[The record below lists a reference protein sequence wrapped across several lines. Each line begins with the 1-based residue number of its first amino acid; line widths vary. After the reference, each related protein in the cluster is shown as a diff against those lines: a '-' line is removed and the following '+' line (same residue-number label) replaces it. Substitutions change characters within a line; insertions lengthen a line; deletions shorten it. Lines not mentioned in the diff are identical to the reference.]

1 VHILKELLKEKGLK
15 QKWFADKV
23 GVSEVTVSNWVK
35 GKSYPKEEHLRRISE
50 VLDVPA
56 ERLIH

>member
-1 VHILKELLKEKGLK
+1 VQILKELLREKGLK

-35 GKSYPKEEHLRRISE
+35 GKSNPKEEHLRRICE
-50 VLDVPA
+50 VLDVTA